1 MENVFIMLLL
11 IIFIAAFVQGLSGFG
26 FQLVALPL
34 LSLVINIKEAI
45 PLAAL
50 CGYLV
55 NIYLIISLRQH
66 IKIFTLKR
74 LIVGATVGIPI
85 GAYFLAS
92 ADPVIVERL
101 LGIFIVSFALLTYF
115 KVIKNIGLNVNWGYI
130 FGLFSGLLGGA
141 FNTNGPP
148 IIVYFYLQGLNKEEL
163 KASITGYFIFTSS
176 LIVLSHLVSGLATT
190 ETYISFLK
198 FIPIVLIGIVTGNMV
213 FKRINS
219 GMFNFIILIILF
231 VLGVSL
237 LFR

>member
-1 MENVFIMLLL
+1 MKPVEIPEDIALLAVKEHGYA
-11 IIFIAAFVQGLSGFG
+11 IDYIKDPSEVVQ
-26 FQLVALPL
+26 
-34 LSLVINIKEAI
+34 
-45 PLAAL
+45 LAAVKRN
-50 CGYLV
+50 GDAIAY
-55 NIYLIISLRQH
+55 I
-66 IKIFTLKR
+66 IKILGHDPSEAVQLAAVKR
-74 LIVGATVGIPI
+74 NGYVIDYIKNPSEVVQ
-85 GAYFLAS
+85 LAVMKRNGY
-92 ADPVIVERL
+92 AIECI